1 MKKMTETEIIKI
13 VKNIHD
19 LDELEKQIQED
30 LIKKIAK
37 KDILEIKI
45 Q

>member
-19 LDELEKQIQED
+19 LDELEKKIQED

>member
-1 MKKMTETEIIKI
+1 MTETEIIKI

-19 LDELEKQIQED
+19 LDELEKKIQED